1 MVCVVKIGLFL
12 FKYFYR
18 NYNISDIN
26 CFNEIVGLAA
36 FLENI
41 DCPVMNNV
49 TDEALNQIE
58 LEKYVSLPFI
68 YLDADALQWWK
79 LYHSQL
85 PTVSLLAMKYLCIPG
100 TSVSSERIFS
110 SAGNIITDHRSLLSP
125 GHAEELIFLSMN
137 SKFISK

>member
-1 MVCVVKIGLFL
+1 
-12 FKYFYR
+12 
-18 NYNISDIN
+18 
-26 CFNEIVGLAA
+26 
-36 FLENI
+36 
-41 DCPVMNNV
+41 MNNV

-58 LEKYVSLPFI
+58 LEKYVSLSFI
-68 YLDADALQWWK
+68 SPDADYRQWWK

-100 TSVSSERIFS
+100 TSVPSKRIFS

-125 GHAEELIFLSMN
+125 GHAEKLIFLSMN

>member
-1 MVCVVKIGLFL
+1 MVCIVKIGLFL

-36 FLENI
+36 FLENV

-68 YLDADALQWWK
+68 SLDADPLQWWK

-100 TSVSSERIFS
+100 TSVPSERIFS

>member
-1 MVCVVKIGLFL
+1 
-12 FKYFYR
+12 
-18 NYNISDIN
+18 
-26 CFNEIVGLAA
+26 
-36 FLENI
+36 
-41 DCPVMNNV
+41 MNNV
-49 TDEALNQIE
+49 TDETLNQIE

-68 YLDADALQWWK
+68 SLDADPLQWWK

-85 PTVSLLAMKYLCIPG
+85 PTISLLAMKYLCIPG
-100 TSVSSERIFS
+100 TSVPSERIFS